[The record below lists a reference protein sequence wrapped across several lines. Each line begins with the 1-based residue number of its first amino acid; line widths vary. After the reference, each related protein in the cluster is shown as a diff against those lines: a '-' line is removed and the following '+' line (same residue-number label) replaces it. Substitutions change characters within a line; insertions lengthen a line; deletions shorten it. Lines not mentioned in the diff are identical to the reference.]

1 LRASASEI
9 SSRLAAEADANQA
22 ERREAQGS
30 LARERKR
37 NLLAPCRRQQQRER
51 QQAAEPRRRGDQ
63 MQPVGRAMEGAE
75 PTGRRRGVTGMDQ
88 RRGERAGEQRRDHPA
103 RQIEVL
109 WGDPTQGCGKQRRQH
124 EPREPIMS
132 EGGVE
137 EHRPHNTADES
148 FAWHALADV
157 RGEHHQP
164 RHARDQRGGKTPPG
178 NAQQPRAQDFTRT
191 LHLPHDR
198 SDDRG
203 AEDDG
208 ARQRQCRRK
217 MERAYVDERITH
229 PVPPGRRRAPNSRRT
244 YLPTRKLYSPL
255 VAWVSTEI
263 TRHSTL

>member
-1 LRASASEI
+1 GGGGTERADGRGEGGGG
-9 SSRLAAEADANQA
+9 RPRDPQA
-22 ERREAQGS
+22 GQ
-30 LARERKR
+30 
-37 NLLAPCRRQQQRER
+37 
-51 QQAAEPRRRGDQ
+51 
-63 MQPVGRAMEGAE
+63 
-75 PTGRRRGVTGMDQ
+75 RGVLG
-88 RRGERAGEQRRDHPA
+88 
-103 RQIEVL
+103 
-109 WGDPTQGCGKQRRQH
+109 GDRPKGWGKQRRQH

-137 EHRPHNTADES
+137 EHRQHSTADES
-148 FAWHALADV
+148 FAWRALADV

-178 NAQQPRAQDFTRT
+178 NAQQQRAQDFTRA
-191 LHLPHDR
+191 LHLPRDR

-203 AEDDG
+203 VEDDG